1 MCGDTENVMYW
12 KRFRKF
18 IRRLAQLGT
27 DEDKDE
33 GVEQPSKR
41 GLLGRAR
48 GVVGSATEGV
58 KRSADVMSGADI
70 RRFDDFTDAAT
81 TVIVGVHRDQLALRE
96 RIDRAEQSVADSLRA
111 REYLANR
118 LAQVERRARS
128 RDHMLRWLVAVA
140 AMAIAALLLS
150 VAAMVLGMS

>member
-1 MCGDTENVMYW
+1 M
-12 KRFRKF
+12 
-18 IRRLAQLGT
+18 QLST

-33 GVEQPSKR
+33 GVERGGKR
-41 GLLGRAR
+41 GLLGSAR

-81 TVIVGVHRDQLALRE
+81 TVIVGVHRDQSALRE
-96 RIDRAEQSVADSLRA
+96 RIDRAEQSIADA
-111 REYLANR
+111 RRGREDLVNR
-118 LAQVERRARS
+118 LAQVERLARS
-128 RDHMLRWLVAVA
+128 RDRMLRWLVVVA
-140 AMAIAALLLS
+140 AMAMAALLLS